1 MTAIMKL
8 VDFTP
13 ISVTHNEHSLI
24 LPYCTVHSEFDTP
37 GNEFYPPLS
46 SVKMIL
52 SLDRSVKFIEEDE
65 GNEKQCA
72 LLNTLHTTTSPTA
85 TTTATALFPNDVSD
99 VSDTEEGG
107 VEEGEYALRA
117 RAIATA
123 QGDWDMDMDVMVRAS
138 TDTYV
143 LFTVCDV
150 TSPMEVK
157 GPKGIFD
164 SFMPSSHDDD
174 GDENQ
179 A

>member
-1 MTAIMKL
+1 
-8 VDFTP
+8 
-13 ISVTHNEHSLI
+13 
-24 LPYCTVHSEFDTP
+24 
-37 GNEFYPPLS
+37 
-46 SVKMIL
+46 MIL
-52 SLDRSVKFIEEDE
+52 SLDKSVKLIEEDE
-65 GNEKQCA
+65 GNEEQCV
-72 LLNTLHTTTSPTA
+72 LLNTLHTTTTT
-85 TTTATALFPNDVSD
+85 TTTAAQSSNNISD

-117 RAIATA
+117 RAISTA

-150 TSPMEVK
+150 ASPIEVK

-164 SFMPSSHDDD
+164 SFMPSDQDDD
-174 GDENQ
+174 GDADQ